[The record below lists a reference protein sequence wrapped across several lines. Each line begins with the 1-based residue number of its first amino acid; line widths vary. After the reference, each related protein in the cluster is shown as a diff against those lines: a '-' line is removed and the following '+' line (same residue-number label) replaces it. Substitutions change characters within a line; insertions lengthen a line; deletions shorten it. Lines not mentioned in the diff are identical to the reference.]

1 VTKKKSITTAGWIF
15 GLLAVFFLIIWFRI
29 YVGSKQDYGRG
40 MGFLE
45 RHETIRA
52 ITYFDRSLHW
62 YAPWN
67 PYVEKSAQRLWEIG
81 NRAREQ
87 GETKTAIIAF
97 QSIRQG
103 FYAARSLWTP
113 GKEWIRKC
121 DMKIND
127 MTVGQARGA
136 PEVTARNQAQMGP
149 SIFWSAVVGVSLLGW
164 VGSVIGFLVAGRRG
178 KHPFQHKTS
187 ETLLWTALFLGF
199 FVAWVLAMM
208 KA

>member
-1 VTKKKSITTAGWIF
+1 VTKKKSITTVGWIF
-15 GLLAVFFLIIWFRI
+15 GLLAVFLLIIWFRI

-45 RHETIRA
+45 SDETIRA

-81 NRAREQ
+81 NRAQEQ

-97 QSIRQG
+97 QTIRQG

-121 DMKIND
+121 DLKIND
-127 MTVGQARGA
+127 MTNGQPTA
-136 PEVTARNQAQMGP
+136 PGVTARNQAQIGP
-149 SIFWSAVVGVSLLGW
+149 SVFWSVVVGVSLLGW

-178 KHPFQHKTS
+178 QHPFRYKTS
-187 ETLLWTALFLGF
+187 GTLLWMALFLAF
-199 FVAWVLAMM
+199 FVSWVLGMM